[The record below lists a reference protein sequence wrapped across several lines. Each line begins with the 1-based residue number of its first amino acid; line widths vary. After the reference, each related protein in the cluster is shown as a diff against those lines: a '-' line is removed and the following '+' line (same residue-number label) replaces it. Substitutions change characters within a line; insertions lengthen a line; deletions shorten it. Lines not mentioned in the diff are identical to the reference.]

1 MKIIDTFIFNDEVD
15 MLNVRLEMLYDVVD
29 YFILVESDETFK
41 GNSKPLYY
49 TENKNNFSKYND
61 KIIVIINNSL
71 EFKSIEHNEGNFAR
85 ENFSRDIIK
94 DSLINLNL
102 DENDIVLHSDL
113 DEIPNPN
120 FLILVKNNIYN
131 FTILSIKLE
140 LYYYNFETI
149 DLYTKWYGTYLIYY
163 KHLQNT
169 MSYYRKTRWE
179 HQWNINIHLD
189 EPNVYGWHFSY
200 FGDYQL
206 IQNKLLSFSEDISL
220 SSDVINNKDI
230 LYNLIKSKKLWFSN
244 KPLNYINFETNR
256 NLLKTHEVNKLYN
269 KLKILN

>member
-1 MKIIDTFIFNDEVD
+1 MKIIDTFIFNDELD
-15 MLNVRLEMLYDVVD
+15 LLNVRLEMLYDVVD

-41 GNSKPLYY
+41 RNRKPLYY

-61 KIIVIINNSL
+61 KIIVITNNSL
-71 EFKSIEHNEGNFAR
+71 KFKSIEHNEGSFKR
-85 ENFSRDIIK
+85 EKFSRDIIK
-94 DSLINLNL
+94 ESLINLNL

-113 DEIPNPN
+113 DEIPNPK
-120 FLILVKNNIYN
+120 FLMLVKNTMYN
-131 FTILSIKLE
+131 FTILSIQME

-149 DLYTKWYGTYLIYY
+149 DVHTKWYGTYLIYY

-169 MSYYRKTRWE
+169 ISYYRNTRIQ
-179 HQWNINIHLD
+179 HPWNINIHLD

-206 IQNKLLSFSEDISL
+206 IRSKLLSFSEEVSISNN
-220 SSDVINNKDI
+220 VINNKDI
-230 LYNLIKSKKLWFSN
+230 LHNLIKSKKLWFSN
-244 KPLNYINFETNR
+244 KPLDYTNFDTNH
-256 NLLKTHEVNKLYN
+256 NLLKTHEVNKLHN